1 MLTSWILA
9 LSLAATPWNHPGYD
23 AGDSHYNPAES
34 VINEGSV
41 RNLAATWSVRL
52 RDIEESCS
60 GFSAPLLTGGRVIV
74 TDKRGISS
82 YDATNG
88 RPAWRFDWDFPDDNG
103 TPVLAVSDRLL
114 IAANGDCNSMSD
126 PDGQLTAIDP
136 ATGATRWKLETD
148 IPIHSVVVDNG
159 VIVISGWSPS
169 DEDVVIAHR
178 ASDGTEL
185 WREPGWSSAGVALN
199 GAVLMRK
206 TDGSGQPDGGTS
218 AIGVTR
224 GELRW
229 SRLENWTAQAAF
241 GNRFYVT
248 DRRGDLLAV
257 DGTDGAVTWTAA
269 GKASTLVATDGRRVY
284 RSSGRH
290 VEALDARN
298 GRVRWATP
306 LGVEAR
312 QPVRAGGL
320 LYAGGTVL
328 TASRGIAAGPM
339 FGGHVIVAGGAL
351 YRVDRGTLTAYA
363 PRP

>member
-23 AGDSHYNPAES
+23 AADSYYNPSES

-41 RNLAATWSVRL
+41 RNLAAKWSVPL

-82 YDATNG
+82 YDSANG

-103 TPVLAVSDRLL
+103 TPVLAVNDQSL

-126 PDGQLTAIDP
+126 PDGQLTAIDL
-136 ATGATRWKLETD
+136 ATGKTRWRLETD
-148 IPIHSVVVDNG
+148 TPIHSVVVDQG
-159 VIVISGWSPS
+159 VIVTSGWSQS
-169 DEDVVIAHR
+169 DEEVVIGRR
-178 ASDGTEL
+178 AADGKEL
-185 WREPGWSSAGVALN
+185 WRKPGWSSTGVSLN
-199 GAVLMRK
+199 GTILMRK
-206 TDGSGQPDGGTS
+206 TDGYGQPDGGTS

-224 GELRW
+224 GDLRW
-229 SRLENWTAQAAF
+229 SRLENWAAQAAS

-248 DRRGDLLAV
+248 DRRRNLLAI
-257 DGTDGAVTWTAA
+257 DGTDGAVAWTSA

-284 RSSGRH
+284 RSAKRQ
-290 VEALDARN
+290 VEALDSRN
-298 GRVRWATP
+298 GRVLWATP
-306 LGVEAR
+306 LGVEAG

-320 LYAGGTVL
+320 VYAGGPVL
-328 TASRGIAAGPM
+328 KASRGTVAGPV
-339 FGGHVIVAGGAL
+339 FKGHLIVAGGAV
-351 YRVDRGTLTAYA
+351 YQVDGGKLTAY
-363 PRP
+363 RPH